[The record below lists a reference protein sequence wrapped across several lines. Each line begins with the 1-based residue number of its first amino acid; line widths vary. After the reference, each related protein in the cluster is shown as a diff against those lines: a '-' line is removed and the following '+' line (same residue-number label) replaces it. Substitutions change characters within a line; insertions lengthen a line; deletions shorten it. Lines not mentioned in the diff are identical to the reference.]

1 MKVLPFVFSLFSI
14 TLAESF
20 CNTPSEHTGDSI
32 FVDKNLKSNVGP
44 VDFELWAN
52 GGNNNAT
59 FYTDGSFS
67 CGFKNTT
74 DYLCRSGIQIVPDQ
88 YPSDIG
94 HIKAE
99 FKVEKVN
106 FENVQYSYIGV
117 YGWTLGSK
125 VNKVFEYY
133 IVDDVLVPIPS
144 DFANEKIGDFMI
156 DGAEYTVYRNTNGGL
171 TQYFSVRKVTRS
183 CGTIDV
189 TAHFEQWEKIG
200 FQKSTISEVKVLG
213 EIGNDVGGVNG
224 ALNFPHAK
232 VYIDG
237 KVAQS
242 KAYVPPTTPVEEPV
256 EEPKKTITKIVK
268 CKAKKN

>member
-1 MKVLPFVFSLFSI
+1 MRILPVLLSLASVS
-14 TLAESF
+14 LAESF
-20 CNTPSEHTGDSI
+20 CNNAVEHSGDSI
-32 FVDKNLKSNVGP
+32 LVEENLKSTIGP
-44 VDFELWAN
+44 VDYELWAN

-74 DYLCRSGIQIVPDQ
+74 DYLCRSGISFSQAIL
-88 YPSDIG
+88 PSEVG

-99 FKVEKVN
+99 FKVNKVRA
-106 FENVQYSYIGV
+106 ENVQYSYIGV
-117 YGWTLGSK
+117 YGWTLDSGLYG
-125 VNKVFEYY
+125 VYEYY
-133 IVDDVLVPIPS
+133 IVDDVVVPIPS

-156 DGAEYTVYRNTNGGL
+156 DGAEYTVYKNTKGAL
-171 TQYFSVRKVTRS
+171 VQYFSVRKETRS

-200 FQKSTISEVKVLG
+200 FPMAKISEVKVLG

-224 ALNFPHAK
+224 QFDFPYAK

-242 KAYVPPTTPVEEPV
+242 EQYTPTTPVEPV
-256 EEPKKTITKIVK
+256 EKPKKTVTKIVK
-268 CKAKKN
+268 CRVKKD